1 LKVLV
6 VEMGDFGNEYV
17 ANLQI
22 LLPLIVTIIL
32 GLPVFGYAYNKLLDA
47 LKGKEHTSVYVAGGV
62 LFTLAAGALISWKS
76 ALLFTVLFAL
86 DGIFMIVG
94 EFKRTEKQA
103 KAPRRK
109 RMPYAAN
116 GLLDEA
122 KMSATELHKHIGQ
135 YLESSDPKKINL
147 MQVEVTT
154 ILLKLTELKSIQD
167 K

>member
-1 LKVLV
+1 
-6 VEMGDFGNEYV
+6 MGSFGNEYA
-17 ANLQI
+17 ANSQVVYPLAI
-22 LLPLIVTIIL
+22 AIIFLLSI
-32 GLPVFGYAYNKLLDA
+32 FGYFYNRLMDK
-47 LKGKEHTSVYVAGGV
+47 LKGKEHTSLYVAGGV
-62 LFTLAAGALISWKS
+62 LVTIGAAALISWKS
-76 ALLFTVLFAL
+76 ALLFMVLFSL

-103 KAPRRK
+103 KTPRRK

>member
-1 LKVLV
+1 
-6 VEMGDFGNEYV
+6 MGSFGNEYV
-17 ANLQI
+17 ANSQVIYPLAVAI
-22 LLPLIVTIIL
+22 IFLLVI
-32 GLPVFGYAYNKLLDA
+32 FGYFYNHLMDS
-47 LKGKEHTSVYVAGGV
+47 LKGKEHTSLYVVGGV
-62 LFTLAAGALISWKS
+62 LITIGAAALISWKS
-76 ALLFTVLFAL
+76 ALLFTVLFTL

-103 KAPRRK
+103 KPPRRK

-122 KMSATELHKHIGQ
+122 KMSATKLHMYVGQ
-135 YLESSDPKKINL
+135 YLESNDPKKINQ

>member
-1 LKVLV
+1 MVKL
-6 VEMGDFGNEYV
+6 GDFGNEYV
-17 ANLQI
+17 ANLQV
-22 LLPLIVTIIL
+22 LLPLIVAVVL
-32 GLPVFGYAYNKLLDA
+32 GLPMFGHAYNKLMDA

-103 KAPRRK
+103 KASRRK
-109 RMPYAAN
+109 RMGYAAN
-116 GLLDEA
+116 GIIDDAKIAASEIHRLMGKELEA
-122 KMSATELHKHIGQ
+122 HEPVTLV
-135 YLESSDPKKINL
+135 KI
-147 MQVEVTT
+147 QREVTT
-154 ILLKLTELKSIQD
+154 VLLKLEELKNIQE